1 MLCLSIAQAKQLGG
15 KGSVRRVHKAA
26 HKPSAADDKKLQS
39 TIKRLNVNNVTAV
52 SEVLFL
58 KSDDTAMV
66 FGGGVKV
73 QANYQANTYVVS
85 GSHTVKKQSDIPGLG
100 GMGGMG
106 GLGGMDPAQLAA
118 LQKMMMEA
126 KANKGGAAGGD
137 DSVPDLVEDFEKVS
151 EAD

>member
-1 MLCLSIAQAKQLGG
+1 MVCLRPIAQAKQLGG

-39 TIKRLNVNNVTAV
+39 TIKRLNVNAVTAV

-85 GSHTVKKQSDIPGLG
+85 GSHTVKKQSDIPGLNGQG
-100 GMGGMG
+100 GMGGI
-106 GLGGMDPAQLAA
+106 DPSQMAA
-118 LQKMMMEA
+118 FQKMMMDA
-126 KANKGGAAGGD
+126 KAKQGQAADGD
-137 DSVPDLVEDFEKVS
+137 DSVPELVEDFEKVS